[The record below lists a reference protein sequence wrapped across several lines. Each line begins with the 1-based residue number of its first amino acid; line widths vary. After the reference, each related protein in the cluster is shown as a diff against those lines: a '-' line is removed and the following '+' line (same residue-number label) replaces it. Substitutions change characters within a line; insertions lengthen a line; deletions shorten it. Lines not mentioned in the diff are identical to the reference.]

1 MLTFANMKILRNI
14 IHSHERK
21 RYYSSNSDIITNTFK
36 CQEHNENCRKI
47 CLECN
52 IDICPKCEKNFH
64 NSHKIVRYEE
74 INPDSSEIEN
84 LQNKV
89 KIYIDKCNNLK
100 KEINNWNK
108 EIQNKLY
115 DFEISLK
122 HNEIINSFDFINN
135 YSKNKI
141 CLNSILKFRKIY
153 YNVMDE
159 NNSKNRNFI
168 NVINQFGN
176 NENMNLPPYN
186 QYLEIK
192 NLLQNLNY
200 NSNNLFKKTEYIINY
215 LAKIPSMTNINIFN
229 NYNFNYITNDNTNRG
244 NSISN
249 YSYKSHQYNNIFNEP
264 KLSES
269 MYDNSTGYK
278 NNNENNL
285 SISSRNAE
293 DKNVDNFRKILNKAK
308 IPEFNLNNQSK
319 NKLNKT
325 YNYGE
330 KKDYSFK
337 EITKKL
343 NKLGFLN
350 INKEDIT
357 KVNSSQ
363 DLLNKSS
370 YSIKSTKYVQSR
382 NNLSTYNFIENNNIN
397 NNIIGIKSSLNS
409 IKYNTIDNNIV
420 GIKSSVNSIK
430 YNTIENTNTPSMN
443 AIKKEE
449 IKPNLK
455 NISSIRPPVY
465 INKNTQTKTYVHKKF
480 KSSLNNKNI
489 ININKISDAK
499 DNKINITSVN
509 KANEKKAEKYKVQ
522 KKIIIINKSNR
533 CNNNKKEDNNKKRL
547 LTDINQRQNQND
559 KNFKINLIKQKIIR
573 TKQSNENMLT
583 TSNNE
588 NNDNND
594 NIYSSPIKP
603 EIFKNAIISDMKKN
617 EINDYDNDNI
627 NNEINNMN
635 TNDKKNIFNQILCSP
650 SENIGTST
658 NKKLNYNDLNNN
670 INNNINDNNIT
681 FQTFKI
687 NNSTSN
693 LNAPNIIKTY
703 KNSSFFVD
711 PDKELC
717 LGLELGNSECKVGIV
732 NQNTSEIQLVCFDEN
747 RYSIPTL
754 VSFGQ
759 IKKEIKIGHK
769 AAEEILCNPSQT
781 IFNIVKYF
789 GKKFN
794 EVSGNNKLWPFKVYS
809 SEDDNKPYIKVNL
822 GPQKDKVFY
831 FENILSIFLEK
842 MFEFIFKKVNL
853 ENSSNYNTQE
863 KIKGDGDELSARN
876 TTNLKCVL
884 VITVPNYFSYYQRKL
899 IKKIIRTEIFPDINS
914 NEISKIYGK
923 YKVNLVGIKIV
934 NASSIASICLNSNY
948 NYNFNFNLN
957 NQKNKNNNILI
968 LNLDGGS
975 SNASITSS
983 SSNQSDKIKYQV
995 KAINGI
1001 SKGKMDLIDNLMLK
1015 IILKLKKKIKK
1026 KILDSSLSLI
1036 KLRKICEKMR
1046 TKLFQ
1051 NDYDV
1056 FNIGEILDNYDE
1068 KVVISRNDYDNCSM
1082 NFYNDIKLLI
1092 SDIIAQAKIK
1102 EEDINEIIFIGELCR
1117 EKNFEKIIE
1126 QTFKQFSSIYEELIY
1141 SSYTDSEKD
1150 FYIVGGAAFHA
1161 LNSISNNI
1169 YSFNDISPV
1178 NIGIEKYN
1186 GYMDLLVTKGDKIPI
1201 INNKSVKISN
1211 DSNQLK
1217 IYEIEDNDSMKNK
1230 LIKVIEIE
1238 NNDFYKDIIN
1248 GYRKLKIEYDFNE
1261 NLELNIKFFNGE
1273 KIISIII

>member
-1 MLTFANMKILRNI
+1 MLTFSNMKILRNI
-14 IHSHERK
+14 VLSHERK
-21 RYYSSNSDIITNTFK
+21 RYYSSNSDINTNTFK
-36 CQEHNENCRKI
+36 CQEHNDHCRKI

-64 NSHKIVRYEE
+64 HNHKIIRYEE
-74 INPDSSEIEN
+74 INPDSLEIEN
-84 LQNKV
+84 LQNKI

-122 HNEIINSFDFINN
+122 HNEIYNSYDFINN
-135 YSKNKI
+135 YTKNKI
-141 CLNSILKFRKIY
+141 SLNSILKFRKIY
-153 YNVMDE
+153 YNIMDE

-176 NENMNLPPYN
+176 NDNMNLPPYYK
-186 QYLEIK
+186 YLEIK

-229 NYNFNYITNDNTNRG
+229 NYNFNYIANDNTNRG

-269 MYDNSTGYK
+269 LYDNSTGYK

-285 SISSRNAE
+285 SISSRNIE
-293 DKNVDNFRKILNKAK
+293 DKNVDNFRKILNKTK
-308 IPEFNLNNQSK
+308 IPEFNLSNQPN

-325 YNYGE
+325 YNLGE
-330 KKDYSFK
+330 KKNYSFK
-337 EITKKL
+337 DITKYL
-343 NKLGFLN
+343 NKLGYLK

-370 YSIKSTKYVQSR
+370 YSIKSIKYVQNR
-382 NNLSTYNFIENNNIN
+382 NNLSTCNFIENNKTN

-409 IKYNTIDNNIV
+409 IKYNTI
-420 GIKSSVNSIK
+420 
-430 YNTIENTNTPSMN
+430 ENTNTPSISSM
-443 AIKKEE
+443 KKEQ

-455 NISSIRPPVY
+455 NISSNRPPVY
-465 INKNTQTKTYVHKKF
+465 INKKTQTKTYVHKKF
-480 KSSLNNKNI
+480 NSSVNNKI
-489 ININKISDAK
+489 INNINKISDAK
-499 DNKINITSVN
+499 VKKINIINVN
-509 KANEKKAEKYKVQ
+509 KPNEKKVEKYKVQ

-533 CNNNKKEDNNKKRL
+533 RNNNKKEDSNKKRF
-547 LTDINQRQNQND
+547 LTDINQNQDQNN

-573 TKQSNENMLT
+573 TKQTNENMLT
-583 TSNNE
+583 NSNNE
-588 NNDNND
+588 NNDN
-594 NIYSSPIKP
+594 IYTSPIKT
-603 EIFKNAIISDMKKN
+603 EIFKNAIISDAKKN
-617 EINDYDNDNI
+617 VIKDYDHDNT

-635 TNDKKNIFNQILCSP
+635 TNDKEVLLDQILCSP
-650 SENIGTST
+650 SENIGTNT
-658 NKKLNYNDLNNN
+658 NKNLNYDDLNNN
-670 INNNINDNNIT
+670 INNNIKDNNVT
-681 FQTFKI
+681 FQTYKI

-693 LNAPNIIKTY
+693 INTPNIIKTY

-747 RYSIPTL
+747 KYSIPTL

-759 IKKEIKIGHK
+759 NKKEIKIGHK

-781 IFNIVKYF
+781 IFNIMKYF
-789 GKKFN
+789 GKKYN
-794 EVSGNNKLWPFKVYS
+794 EVSCNNKLWPFKVYS
-809 SEDDNKPYIKVNL
+809 SEDENMPYIKVNL

-853 ENSSNYNTQE
+853 ENSSNFNTQE
-863 KIKGDGDELSARN
+863 KIKGDGDDLSVRN
-876 TTNLKCVL
+876 TIYLKCVL
-884 VITVPNYFSYYQRKL
+884 VITVPNYFSYYQRNL
-899 IKKIIRTEIFPDINS
+899 IKKIIKTEIFPDIYNH
-914 NEISKIYGK
+914 EISKIYGK
-923 YKVNLVGIKIV
+923 YKINLIGIRIE
-934 NASSIASICLNSNY
+934 NASSIASVCLNSNY
-948 NYNFNFNLN
+948 SYNFNFNLN
-957 NQKNKNNNILI
+957 NKKSKNNYILI

-975 SNASITSS
+975 ANASITSS
-983 SSNQSDKIKYQV
+983 SPNQSDKIKYQV

-1001 SKGKMDLIDNLMLK
+1001 PKGKMDLIDNLMFK
-1015 IILKLKKKIKK
+1015 IILKFNEKIKK
-1026 KILDSSLSLI
+1026 EILDSPLSLI

-1046 TKLFQ
+1046 ANLIQ

-1068 KVVISRNDYDNCSM
+1068 KVVISRNDYENCFI
-1082 NFYNDIKLLI
+1082 NFYTDIKLLL

-1102 EEDINEIIFIGELCR
+1102 EEDINDIIFIGELCR
-1117 EKNFEKIIE
+1117 EKNFKKIIE
-1126 QTFKQFSSIYEELIY
+1126 QSFKQFSSIYEELIY
-1141 SSYTDSEKD
+1141 SSYLDSEKD

-1161 LNSISNNI
+1161 LNSINNNI

-1201 INNKSVKISN
+1201 INKKSIKISN

-1217 IYEIEDNDSMKNK
+1217 IYEIEDNGSMKNK

-1238 NNDFYKDIIN
+1238 NNEIYKDINN
-1248 GYRKLKIEYDFNE
+1248 GYRKIKIEYKFNE
-1261 NLELNIKFFNGE
+1261 NFELSIKLFNGE

>member
-1 MLTFANMKILRNI
+1 MLTFANMKILKNI
-14 IHSHERK
+14 ILSHERERK
-21 RYYSSNSDIITNTFK
+21 RYYSSNSDIITNTLK
-36 CQEHNENCRKI
+36 CQEHNEHCRKI

-64 NSHKIVRYEE
+64 NSHKITRYED

-84 LQNKV
+84 LQNKI

-115 DFEISLK
+115 DFEITLK
-122 HNEIINSFDFINN
+122 HNEIINSIDFITN
-135 YSKNKI
+135 YNKNKI
-141 CLNSILKFRKIY
+141 CLNSILKFRRIY
-153 YNVMDE
+153 HNVMDE

-176 NENMNLPPYN
+176 NDNMNLPPYC

-215 LAKIPSMTNINIFN
+215 LSKIPSMTNINIFN
-229 NYNFNYITNDNTNRG
+229 NYNFNYITNDNTNRS
-244 NSISN
+244 NSISNYN

-264 KLSES
+264 KLTDS

-285 SISSRNAE
+285 SISSRNVE
-293 DKNVDNFRKILNKAK
+293 DKNVDNFKKILSKTK
-308 IPEFNLNNQSK
+308 IPEFNLNNQPN

-330 KKDYSFK
+330 KKNYNFK
-337 EITKKL
+337 DITKYL
-343 NKLGFLN
+343 NKLGYLN

-370 YSIKSTKYVQSR
+370 YSIKSTKYVQLRS
-382 NNLSTYNFIENNNIN
+382 NSSNFNFTENSNTN
-397 NNIIGIKSSLNS
+397 NNIIRIKSSLNS
-409 IKYNTIDNNIV
+409 M
-420 GIKSSVNSIK
+420 K
-430 YNTIENTNTPSMN
+430 YNTIENTNTPSIS
-443 AIKKEE
+443 ALKKEE
-449 IKPNLK
+449 IKPNFK
-455 NISSIRPPVY
+455 KISNIHPPVY

-480 KSSLNNKNI
+480 NSSLNNKSIHNI
-489 ININKISDAK
+489 NNINKINDVQS
-499 DNKINITSVN
+499 NKVNITNITNVN
-509 KANEKKAEKYKVQ
+509 KAKDKKVEKYKFQ

-533 CNNNKKEDNNKKRL
+533 RNNNKKEDSNKKRL
-547 LTDINQRQNQND
+547 LTDINQKQTQNQSD

-573 TKQSNENMLT
+573 TKQSNENMIT
-583 TSNNE
+583 NS

-594 NIYSSPIKP
+594 NIYTSPIKP
-603 EIFKNAIISDMKKN
+603 EIFKNAIINDDKKN
-617 EINDYDNDNI
+617 IVNDYDNDNT

-635 TNDKKNIFNQILCSP
+635 TNDKKVLINQILCSP
-650 SENIGTST
+650 SENIGTNI
-658 NKKLNYNDLNNN
+658 NKNLNYDDLNKN

-693 LNAPNIIKTY
+693 LNTPNIIKTY

-732 NQNTSEIQLVCFDEN
+732 NQNTSEIQLVCFGDN
-747 RYSIPTL
+747 KYSIPTL
-754 VSFGQ
+754 VSFVQ
-759 IKKEIKIGHK
+759 NKKEIKIGHK
-769 AAEEILCNPSQT
+769 AAEEILSNPSQT
-781 IFNIVKYF
+781 IFNIIKYF
-789 GKKFN
+789 GKKYN
-794 EVSGNNKLWPFKVYS
+794 EVSCNNKLWPFKVYS
-809 SEDDNKPYIKVNL
+809 SEEKNKPYIKVNL

-863 KIKGDGDELSARN
+863 KIKGDGDELSVRN
-876 TTNLKCVL
+876 TIYLKCVL

-899 IKKIIRTEIFPDINS
+899 IKKIIKTEIFPDISN
-914 NEISKIYGK
+914 NEISKVYGK
-923 YKVNLVGIKIV
+923 YKINLIEIRIE
-934 NASSIASICLNSNY
+934 NASSIASICLNN
-948 NYNFNFNLN
+948 NYNFNFNFNLS
-957 NQKNKNNNILI
+957 NQKNKTNNILI

-975 SNASITSS
+975 ANASITSS
-983 SSNQSDKIKYQV
+983 SSNQTDKIKYQV
-995 KAINGI
+995 KAINGLP
-1001 SKGKMDLIDNLMLK
+1001 KGKMDLIDNLMFK
-1015 IILKLKKKIKK
+1015 IILKFNENIKK
-1026 KILDSSLSLI
+1026 EILDSPLSLI

-1046 TKLFQ
+1046 SNLIQ

-1068 KVVISRNDYDNCSM
+1068 KVVISRNDYDNCFV
-1082 NFYNDIKLLI
+1082 NFYNDIKILI
-1092 SDIIAQAKIK
+1092 SDIISQAKLK
-1102 EEDINEIIFIGELCR
+1102 EEDINDIIFIGELCR
-1117 EKNFEKIIE
+1117 EKNFEKLIE
-1126 QTFKQFSSIYEELIY
+1126 QSFKQFSSIYEELIY
-1141 SSYTDSEKD
+1141 SNYMDNEKD

-1161 LNSISNNI
+1161 LNSISNNKI

-1186 GYMDLLVTKGDKIPI
+1186 GYMDLLVNKGDKIPI
-1201 INNKSVKISN
+1201 INKKSVKISN
-1211 DSNQLK
+1211 ESNQLK
-1217 IYEIEDNDSMKNK
+1217 IYEIEDNDSMKKK

-1238 NNDFYKDIIN
+1238 NNEIYKDIN
-1248 GYRKLKIEYDFNE
+1248 GYRKLKIEYEFNE
-1261 NLELNIKFFNGE
+1261 KLELNIKVVNGE
-1273 KIISIII
+1273 KILSINI

>member
-14 IHSHERK
+14 VRSHERK
-21 RYYSSNSDIITNTFK
+21 RTYSSNADIITNTFK
-36 CQEHNENCRKI
+36 CQEHNEYCRKI

-64 NSHKIVRYEE
+64 KSHKIVRYEE

-84 LQNKV
+84 LKNKI

-100 KEINNWNK
+100 NEINNWNK

-122 HNEIINSFDFINN
+122 HNEIINSFDFIIN
-135 YSKNKI
+135 YTKNKI

-176 NENMNLPPYN
+176 NDNINLPPYY
-186 QYLEIK
+186 QFLEIK

-229 NYNFNYITNDNTNRG
+229 NYNFNYITNDKINRG

-249 YSYKSHQYNNIFNEP
+249 YSYKSHQCNNIFNEP

-278 NNNENNL
+278 NHNENNL
-285 SISSRNAE
+285 SISSRNVE

-308 IPEFNLNNQSK
+308 IPEFNLSNQP
-319 NKLNKT
+319 NIKLNKT
-325 YNYGE
+325 YSFGE
-330 KKDYSFK
+330 KKNFSFK
-337 EITKKL
+337 DITKYL

-370 YSIKSTKYVQSR
+370 YSIKSTKYVQNR
-382 NNLSTYNFIENNNIN
+382 NNLSSFNFKENNNIN

-409 IKYNTIDNNIV
+409 M
-420 GIKSSVNSIK
+420 K
-430 YNTIENTNTPSMN
+430 YNTIENTNTPSMSEM
-443 AIKKEE
+443 KKEQ

-455 NISSIRPPVY
+455 KILNIRHPVY

-480 KSSLNNKNI
+480 NSSLNNKIINNI
-489 ININKISDAK
+489 NNINKISDAQA
-499 DNKINITSVN
+499 NKINITKVN
-509 KANEKKAEKYKVQ
+509 KPNEKKVEKYKVQ

-533 CNNNKKEDNNKKRL
+533 HNNNKKEDSNKKRL
-547 LTDINQRQNQND
+547 LTDINQNQNKNE

-573 TKQSNENMLT
+573 TKQANENMLT

-588 NNDNND
+588 NNDN
-594 NIYSSPIKP
+594 IYASPIKP
-603 EIFKNAIISDMKKN
+603 EIFKNAIISDRKKN
-617 EINDYDNDNI
+617 RINDYDNDKA

-635 TNDKKNIFNQILCSP
+635 INDKNILLKQILCSP
-650 SENIGTST
+650 SENIDT
-658 NKKLNYNDLNNN
+658 NINNKLNYDDLNNN
-670 INNNINDNNIT
+670 INNNFNDNNIT
-681 FQTFKI
+681 FQTYKI

-693 LNAPNIIKTY
+693 LNTPNIIKTY

-747 RYSIPTL
+747 KYSMPTM
-754 VSFGQ
+754 VSFVQ
-759 IKKEIKIGHK
+759 SKKEIKIGHK

-794 EVSGNNKLWPFKVYS
+794 EVSCNNKLWPFKVYN
-809 SEDDNKPYIKVNL
+809 SEDENKPYIKVNL

-842 MFEFIFKKVNL
+842 MFQFIFRKVNL
-853 ENSSNYNTQE
+853 ENSSNFNTEE
-863 KIKGDGDELSARN
+863 KIKGDGDELSVRN
-876 TTNLKCVL
+876 TIFLKCIL

-899 IKKIIRTEIFPDINS
+899 IKKIIKTEIFPDIN
-914 NEISKIYGK
+914 NHEISKIYGK
-923 YKVNLVGIKIV
+923 YKINLIGLRIE
-934 NASSIASICLNSNY
+934 NASSIASVCLNSNY
-948 NYNFNFNLN
+948 NFNFNFNLN
-957 NQKNKNNNILI
+957 NQKNNNNNILI

-975 SNASITSS
+975 ANASITSS
-983 SSNQSDKIKYQV
+983 YPNQSDKIKFHV
-995 KAINGI
+995 KAISGI
-1001 SKGKMDLIDNLMLK
+1001 PKGKMDLIDNLMLK
-1015 IILKLKKKIKK
+1015 IILKFNEKIKK
-1026 KILDSSLSLI
+1026 EILDSPLSLI
-1036 KLRKICEKMR
+1036 KLRNICEKIK
-1046 TKLFQ
+1046 TNLIKS
-1051 NDYDV
+1051 DYDV

-1068 KVVISRNDYDNCSM
+1068 KVVISRNEYDNCSM
-1082 NFYNDIKLLI
+1082 NFYSDIKLLI

-1117 EKNFEKIIE
+1117 EKNFKQIIE
-1126 QTFKQFSSIYEELIY
+1126 QSFKQFSSIYDELIY
-1141 SSYTDSEKD
+1141 SSYIDSEKD

-1186 GYMDLLVTKGDKIPI
+1186 GYMDLLVTKGDKIPV
-1201 INNKSVKISN
+1201 INKKRVKINN

-1217 IYEIEDNDSMKNK
+1217 IYEIEDKDSMKNK
-1230 LIKVIEIE
+1230 LIKAIEIE
-1238 NNDFYKDIIN
+1238 NNEIYKDIIN
-1248 GYRKLKIEYDFNE
+1248 GYREIKIEYQFNE
-1261 NLELNIKFFNGE
+1261 NIELNIKLFNGE